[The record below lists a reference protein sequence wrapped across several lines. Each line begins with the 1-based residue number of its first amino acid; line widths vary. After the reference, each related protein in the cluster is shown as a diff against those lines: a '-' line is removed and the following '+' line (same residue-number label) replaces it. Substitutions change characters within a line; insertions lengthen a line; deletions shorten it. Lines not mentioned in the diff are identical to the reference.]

1 MVIITYIK
9 WNSLIWFIV
18 RKTSSPGAED
28 YGLNLQLEANYKHN
42 VPPPPPPP
50 PKEEERNV
58 YKSNSIDYTY
68 LVPRMLIVC

>member
-42 VPPPPPPP
+42 VPPHPHPLQKKK
-50 PKEEERNV
+50 KEMFIKV
-58 YKSNSIDYTY
+58 ILSIT
-68 LVPRMLIVC
+68 RI

>member
-42 VPPPPPPP
+42 VPPPHHHHPLQKKK
-50 PKEEERNV
+50 KEMFIKV
-58 YKSNSIDYTY
+58 ILSIT
-68 LVPRMLIVC
+68 RI